1 MGEQNPN
8 NLIRAIFLFEINRVY
23 TEKKDEIVLK
33 LTGKLTGKE
42 IIDIIVSFFLENG
55 KDFKIKRN

>member
-33 LTGKLTGKE
+33 LTGKE
-42 IIDIIVSFFLENG
+42 IIDIIVSFFLENV
-55 KDFKIKRN
+55 KDFWIKRN

>member
-42 IIDIIVSFFLENG
+42 IIDIIVSFFLENV
-55 KDFKIKRN
+55 KDF